1 MNHINNNNNNKIS
14 EIKGG
19 FNYFDTKPK
28 DKKHI
33 SFDKL
38 VKETK
43 KSETN

>member
-1 MNHINNNNNNKIS
+1 MNHINNNT
-14 EIKGG
+14 EMKGG
-19 FNYFDTKPK
+19 FRYKSKPK

-43 KSETN
+43 KVKGN